1 MTGKLIGFKNNAERN
16 TFFANEWE
24 KVDDEKRKEMESEA
38 ARINENRANEMND
51 EEKMSAIKLHKKKL
65 LREVSYKIL
74 KEFRALSVYIVLK
87 EDVVLHKVQP
97 SVP

>member
-1 MTGKLIGFKNNAERN
+1 
-16 TFFANEWE
+16 
-24 KVDDEKRKEMESEA
+24 MESEA